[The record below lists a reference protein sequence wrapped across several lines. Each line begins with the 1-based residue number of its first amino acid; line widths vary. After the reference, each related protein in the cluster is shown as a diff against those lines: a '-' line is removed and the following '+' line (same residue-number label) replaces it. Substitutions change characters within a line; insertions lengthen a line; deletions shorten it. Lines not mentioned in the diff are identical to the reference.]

1 MFKLDYIYFRRLFN
15 KLWKKEIFYNQFSD
29 KYYFSAY
36 IKSYVID
43 DNTHLD
49 YYKDDVLSH
58 FRTYNQAE
66 EFFDSL
72 RLLKNK
78 MYRLLVAKNVFV
90 GDFGMEYVPSDA
102 PLCKLYRAVDDLID
116 YFNENK
122 YEFYDLVECT
132 NCGEI
137 CDANNTISAYN
148 GDETIGECCQ
158 HRYSYCEE
166 ADTYFHEDDYD
177 SWDQYR
183 ESSDE
188 DYECGFEGVYRYDC
202 DPLDYLSFM
211 STKEESQIPRSK
223 RRWTGLEIEMEA
235 TDRCPTDLPETIK
248 DTFKENYCIFKGDG
262 SLSRGFEMVTAPCTL
277 AYHRERID
285 ELFNSGVLR
294 DDEGKAYVKG
304 WNTDTAGMHIHLDRK
319 MLSSVQLGKLLVFIN
334 NEFNRK
340 FIERIAG
347 RSETFYEDSSCTS
360 YAVMRKKKIAD
371 GGQRNYNKYEAVNVA
386 HQSTVELRIFRS
398 NLTKDGIL
406 RALEF
411 SYALVDFL
419 QQNTCRVSDQHYKEF
434 LKWFN
439 RSPQN
444 RASYPYFFGWLVRKG
459 YLSGRL
465 SRDVTREYDQAID
478 NVVNQ

>member
-1 MFKLDYIYFRRLFN
+1 
-15 KLWKKEIFYNQFSD
+15 
-29 KYYFSAY
+29 
-36 IKSYVID
+36 
-43 DNTHLD
+43 
-49 YYKDDVLSH
+49 
-58 FRTYNQAE
+58 
-66 EFFDSL
+66 
-72 RLLKNK
+72 
-78 MYRLLVAKNVFV
+78 
-90 GDFGMEYVPSDA
+90 
-102 PLCKLYRAVDDLID
+102 
-116 YFNENK
+116 
-122 YEFYDLVECT
+122 
-132 NCGEI
+132 
-137 CDANNTISAYN
+137 
-148 GDETIGECCQ
+148 
-158 HRYSYCEE
+158 
-166 ADTYFHEDDYD
+166 
-177 SWDQYR
+177 
-183 ESSDE
+183 
-188 DYECGFEGVYRYDC
+188 
-202 DPLDYLSFM
+202 
-211 STKEESQIPRSK
+211 
-223 RRWTGLEIEMEA
+223 
-235 TDRCPTDLPETIK
+235 
-248 DTFKENYCIFKGDG
+248 
-262 SLSRGFEMVTAPCTL
+262 
-277 AYHRERID
+277 
-285 ELFNSGVLR
+285 
-294 DDEGKAYVKG
+294 
-304 WNTDTAGMHIHLDRK
+304 MHIHLDRK

-334 NEFNRK
+334 NEFNRG